1 MNGLEVREMRLKAG
15 LKQYELAA
23 RLHITQTVLSE
34 IELGKRPLT
43 TEMETRILSSLQ
55 RDVESK
61 DGKDERSQNWPLPY

>member
-1 MNGLEVREMRLKAG
+1 MNGFEVRMRRLEAG

-43 TEMETRILSSLQ
+43 TEMEARILSSLQ

-61 DGKDERSQNWPLPY
+61 DGKDERRRNWPLPF